1 VIRRRWLLLLRR
13 RVDELRR
20 QIDYLASTVALLPAS
35 PRRAA
40 ARAAVQAIDREIA
53 ELLRQLGVNH
63 SLPPPK
69 GPWYADPD
77 APSA

>member
-1 VIRRRWLLLLRR
+1 MSDPEAVAALAAE
-13 RVDELRR
+13 RVGELRR

-40 ARAAVQAIDREIA
+40 ARTAVQAIDREIA

-69 GPWYADPD
+69 GP
-77 APSA
+77 